1 MSILADFIGAYA
13 IIPAR
18 DVERAKQFYEEKIG
32 LPAGMDI
39 GGSYIY
45 DLNGSVIYLY
55 ETDTA
60 GTGKHTILSL
70 YVTDLRS
77 AVTEMKAKGVTFEE
91 YDTPYFKTVNSIA
104 NMDGELAAWFV
115 DTEGN
120 TVLIG
125 QRTQ

>member
-1 MSILADFIGAYA
+1 MADFIGAYA
-13 IIPAR
+13 IIPAK
-18 DVERAKQFYEEKIG
+18 DVERARKFYEEMVG

-45 DLNGSVIYLY
+45 DLKGSVIYLY

-60 GTGKHTILSL
+60 GLAKHTILSL
-70 YVTDLRS
+70 YVSDLRS
-77 AVTEMKAKGVTFEE
+77 AVSEMKAKGVTFEE